1 MSHYVELRPV
11 NATSSTVSQPMNEV
25 ASSQR
30 CAVKDCGKWAVAQ
43 SRFCAD
49 RKCIEDQCHKII
61 NLTPIYD

>member
-1 MSHYVELRPV
+1 MFHYVESSPV
-11 NATSSTVSQPMNEV
+11 NSTSSTVSQPMNEV

-49 RKCIEDQCHKII
+49 HKPAPAP
-61 NLTPIYD
+61 TRCA